1 MSIPDYARARR
12 HLARRDPVLAGVI
25 RRVGPCGLGQGD
37 RRDLFQVLLGTIVS
51 QQLSAKAAATIHG
64 RIVALAGGGTPTPQ
78 AILAL
83 EPAALRAAGLSTR
96 KVEYVRD
103 LAARVAAGT
112 LSRRHVA
119 HLADEDVIKAL
130 TEVRGIGRWSA
141 EMVLMFHL
149 LRPDVLPLD
158 DVSLLNA
165 AQRVYGLRTRPTPA
179 RFTRL
184 AEQWRPWRSVGCWY
198 LWAAADDAST

>member
-1 MSIPDYARARR
+1 MTTPDYAPARR
-12 HLARRDPVLAGVI
+12 YLARRDPVLAAVI
-25 RRVGPCGLGQGD
+25 RRVGPCGLGQD
-37 RRDLFQVLLGTIVS
+37 DHRDLFQVLLGTIVS

-64 RIVALAGGGTPTPQ
+64 RVVALAGGGRMTAAALLAVEPT
-78 AILAL
+78 
-83 EPAALRAAGLSTR
+83 ALRAAGLSTR

-103 LAARVAAGT
+103 LATRVAAGT
-112 LSRRHVA
+112 LSRRHIA
-119 HLADEDVIKAL
+119 HLPDEDAIAAL

-165 AQRVYGLRTRPTPA
+165 AKRVYGLRTRPTPA

-184 AEQWRPWRSVGCWY
+184 AEPWRPWRSVGCWY
-198 LWAAADDAST
+198 LWAAADGG

>member
-1 MSIPDYARARR
+1 MATPDYARARR
-12 HLARRDPVLAGVI
+12 HLARCDPVLAAVV
-25 RRVGPCGLGQGD
+25 RRVGACGLGQGD
-37 RRDLFQVLLGTIVS
+37 HRDLFQVLLGTIVS
-51 QQLSAKAAATIHG
+51 QQLSAKAAATIHD
-64 RIVALAGGGTPTPQ
+64 RVVALAGGGKMTAEGLLAVEPT
-78 AILAL
+78 
-83 EPAALRAAGLSTR
+83 ALRLAGLSTR

-103 LAARVAAGT
+103 LAARVVSGT

-119 HLADEDVIKAL
+119 HLSDEDAIAAL
-130 TEVRGIGRWSA
+130 TQVRGIGRWSA

-165 AQRVYGLRTRPTPA
+165 AQRVYGFRSRPTPM

-184 AEQWRPWRSVGCWY
+184 AEPWRPWRSVACWY
-198 LWAAADDAST
+198 LWAAAEGDD

>member
-1 MSIPDYARARR
+1 MSPPDYTRARR
-12 HLARRDPVLAGVI
+12 DLARRDPVLAGVI
-25 RRVGPCGLGQGD
+25 RRVGACRLGQGD
-37 RRDLFQVLLGTIVS
+37 HRSLFHVLLGTIVS

-64 RIVALAGGGTPTPQ
+64 RVVALAGGGSPTPQ
-78 AILAL
+78 AILSL

-103 LAARVAAGT
+103 LAGRAVAGT
-112 LSRRHVA
+112 LAARHIV
-119 HLADEDVIKAL
+119 HLSDEDAIAELVR
-130 TEVRGIGRWSA
+130 VRGIGRWSA
-141 EMVLMFHL
+141 EMVLIFHL

-184 AEQWRPWRSVGCWY
+184 AEPWRPWRSVGCWY
-198 LWAAADDAST
+198 LWAAADGD